1 MVYDV
6 FHSSLN
12 DIMDYTII
20 KIIEEGRCGIVY
32 ICEKNKE
39 KLFLGI
45 ACLFYANI
53 DKVRFR

>member
-1 MVYDV
+1 MMF

-20 KIIEEGRCGIVY
+20 KIIEEGRSGIAY
-32 ICEKNKE
+32 LCEKNKE

-53 DKVRFR
+53 YKVRFR